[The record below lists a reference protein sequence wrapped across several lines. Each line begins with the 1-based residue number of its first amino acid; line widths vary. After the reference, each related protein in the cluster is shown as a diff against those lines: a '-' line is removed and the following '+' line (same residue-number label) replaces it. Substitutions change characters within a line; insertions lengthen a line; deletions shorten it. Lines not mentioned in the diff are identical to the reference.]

1 MEAISTSVHRTAM
14 GGKMRNLRKLFAM
27 AMLCTLASGTLFAQN
42 SSWMSG
48 VGDNTFVSQMSIPG
62 VHDAGTGHGFTTLY
76 GIIGDQFARTQ
87 DKTLTQMWNSGIRC
101 FDLRPAV
108 DGNDLRIC
116 HGYVSTNLMFST
128 AISTL
133 CGLLDQYPTETAI
146 IVIRHESEGD
156 SGSGNWNTLVKNRL
170 SGSPAN
176 SHVINFNPKLKM
188 GDVRGKLIVLCRNA
202 YDSNPIGG
210 FVYNWGES
218 ADFSQQQNGY
228 IRGIG
233 TQGPVYIQDF
243 YNVSASGASA
253 TKTASIQRLMQFSC
267 TENKNAGI
275 WVINHTSGYTK
286 TFLGIVTSNG
296 YRDNAQTQNQVA
308 INYLNGHPGSAGI
321 VVMDYGG
328 VDSSNGYNTKG
339 QALTNAL
346 INQNFRE
353 GPNTP
358 YFRALPTLNIGTV
371 YNIYTTINGTK
382 YYVTTSGTLTSSKSE
397 AGAFTAK
404 VGNSN
409 GGEYGDSFF
418 FEFTV
423 GTTNYH
429 FTNPNQNTGGNGT
442 FASNDNL
449 EPICGYSWNRIWD
462 SQVLMQ
468 NSSGKYA
475 IRATNAPAPGSN
487 WNLYAANTYWSVKN
501 SGSNP
506 PIAGYVMGV
515 PDYRW
520 QFSVAS
526 NNTREFAGDFDE
538 EVTAIER
545 PTLNPSR
552 DGGEVYNLS
561 GQRIGKLQKGINIV
575 NGKKIVVR

>member
-1 MEAISTSVHRTAM
+1 MEAITTSIHRSAM
-14 GGKMRNLRKLFAM
+14 GRRMRNLRKLFAS
-27 AMLCTLASGTLFAQN
+27 AMLCTLASGNLFAQN
-42 SSWMSG
+42 SAWMNN
-48 VGDNTFVSQMSIPG
+48 VPDNTYVSQMSIPG

-108 DGNDLRIC
+108 DDNDLRIC

-133 CGLLDQYPTETAI
+133 CGLLDQYPSETAI

-156 SGSGNWNTLVKNRL
+156 SGSGNWNTLIKNRL

-176 SHVINFNPKLKM
+176 SHTINFNSKLKM

-228 IRGIG
+228 IRGVG

-243 YNVSASGASA
+243 YNVSANGASA
-253 TKTASIQRLMQFSC
+253 TKTASIQRMMQFSC
-267 TENKNAGI
+267 TENKNASI

-382 YYVTTSGTLTSSKSE
+382 YYITTSGTLTSSKSD

-449 EPICGYSWNRIWD
+449 VPICGYSWNRIWD

-475 IRATNAPAPGSN
+475 IRATNAPTTGNN
-487 WNLYAANTYWSVKN
+487 WNLYAANTYWSVK
-501 SGSNP
+501 STGSN
-506 PIAGYVMGV
+506 PIAGYVMGT

-526 NNTREFAGDFDE
+526 NNTKEFIGDFDE
-538 EVTAIER
+538 ETAIES
-545 PTLNPSR
+545 PASTVPDSK
-552 DGGEVYNLS
+552 GAIYNMA
-561 GQRIGKLQKGINIV
+561 GQRINKLQKGINIV
-575 NGKKIVVR
+575 NGKKIVVE

>member
-1 MEAISTSVHRTAM
+1 MEAISTSVHHAVM
-14 GGKMRNLRKLFAM
+14 SSKMKNLRKLFAT
-27 AMLCTLASGTLFAQN
+27 ALLCTLASGNSFAQN

-48 VGDNTFVSQMSIPG
+48 VGDNTYVSQLSIPG

-76 GIIGDQFARTQ
+76 SIIGDQFARTQ
-87 DKTLTQMWNSGIRC
+87 DKTLTQMWNSGIRA

-218 ADFSQQQNGY
+218 ADFSQQQGGY

-243 YNVSASGASA
+243 YNVSASGAPA

-267 TENKNAGI
+267 TENKDAKI

-358 YFRALPTLNIGTV
+358 YFRALPTLNIGTT

-382 YYVTTSGTLTSSKSE
+382 YYVTTSGTLTSSKSS
-397 AGAFTAK
+397 AGAFTVRA
-404 VGNSN
+404 GNSN

-423 GTTNYH
+423 GSTNYH

-449 EPICGYSWNRIWD
+449 VPICGYDWNRIWD
-462 SQVLMQ
+462 SQILLQ
-468 NSSGKYA
+468 NSNGKYA
-475 IRATNAPAPGSN
+475 IRATNAPATGSN

-545 PTLNPSR
+545 PTLNSSR

-561 GQRIGKLQKGINIV
+561 GQRIGKLHKGINIV

>member
-14 GGKMRNLRKLFAM
+14 GGRMRNLRKLFAM
-27 AMLCTLASGTLFAQN
+27 AMLCTLASGNLFAQN

-48 VGDNTFVSQMSIPG
+48 VGDNTYVSQMSIPG

-156 SGSGNWNTLVKNRL
+156 SGSGNWNTLIKNRL
-170 SGSPAN
+170 SSSPAN

-253 TKTASIQRLMQFSC
+253 TKTASIQRMMQFSC

-475 IRATNAPAPGSN
+475 IRATNAPATGNN
-487 WNLYAANTYWSVKN
+487 WNLYAANTYWSVK
-501 SGSNP
+501 STGSNP
-506 PIAGYVMGV
+506 VAGYVMGT

-526 NNTREFAGDFDE
+526 NNTKEFMGDFDE
-538 EVTAIER
+538 EETAIEGVKA
-545 PTLNPSR
+545 NNS
-552 DGGEVYNLS
+552 GNEGAIYNIA
-561 GQRIGKLQKGINIV
+561 GQRVSKLQKGLNIV
-575 NGKKIVVR
+575 NGKKIVVK

>member
-1 MEAISTSVHRTAM
+1 MEAISTSVHHAVM
-14 GGKMRNLRKLFAM
+14 SSKMKNLRKLFAT
-27 AMLCTLASGTLFAQN
+27 ALLCTLASGNSFAQN

-218 ADFSQQQNGY
+218 ADFSQQQGGY

-243 YNVSASGASA
+243 YNVSASGAPA

-267 TENKNAGI
+267 TENKDAKI

-475 IRATNAPAPGSN
+475 IRATNAPATGNN
-487 WNLYAANTYWSVKN
+487 WNLYAANTYWSVK
-501 SGSNP
+501 STGSNP
-506 PIAGYVMGV
+506 VAGYVMGT

>member
-1 MEAISTSVHRTAM
+1 MEAICTSSHRSRMNGRM
-14 GGKMRNLRKLFAM
+14 GKLRNLFAAAFLCSM
-27 AMLCTLASGTLFAQN
+27 ACSNLFAQN
-42 SSWMSG
+42 SSWMSN
-48 VGDNTFVSQMSIPG
+48 VPDNTFVSQMSIPG

-76 GIIGDQFARTQ
+76 GLIGDQFARTQ

-101 FDLRPAV
+101 FDLRPAL

-116 HGYVSTNLMFST
+116 HGYISTNLMFSS

-133 CGLLDQYPTETAI
+133 CSLLDQYPTETAI
-146 IVIRHESEGD
+146 IVIRHEVEGD
-156 SGSGNWNTLVKNRL
+156 SGSGNWNNLIKSKL
-170 SGSPAN
+170 SSSPAN
-176 SHVINFNPKLKM
+176 SHTVNFNPKLKM
-188 GDVRGKLIVLCRNA
+188 GDVRHKLIVLCRDT
-202 YDSNPIGG
+202 YDNNPIGA
-210 FVYNWGES
+210 FVTGWGNN
-218 ADFSQQQNGY
+218 ANFNQQQGGKLK
-228 IRGIG
+228 GIG
-233 TQGPVYIQDF
+233 NECPVYIQDF
-243 YNVSASGASA
+243 YNVSGSGAPA

-267 TENKNAGI
+267 TENKNANI
-275 WVINHTSGYTK
+275 WVINHTSGYSK
-286 TFLGIVTSNG
+286 TFLGIVTSDG
-296 YRDNAQTQNQVA
+296 YRENAQTQNQVA

-358 YFRALPTLNIGTV
+358 YFRALPTLTINTT

-382 YYVTTSGTLTSSKSE
+382 YYITTSGTLTSSKSE

-409 GGEYGDSFF
+409 GGVYGDSFF

-423 GTTNYH
+423 GSTNYH
-429 FTNPNQNTGGNGT
+429 FTNPSQNTGGNGT
-442 FASNDNL
+442 FASNNNL
-449 EPICGYSWNRIWD
+449 VPICGYDWNRIWD
-462 SQVLMQ
+462 SQILLQ

-475 IRATNAPAPGSN
+475 IRATNAPATGNN
-487 WNLYAANTYWSVKN
+487 WNLYAANTYWSVK
-501 SGSNP
+501 STGSNP
-506 PIAGYVMGV
+506 VAGYVMGV

-526 NNTREFAGDFDE
+526 NNTKEFAGDFE
-538 EVTAIER
+538 EEETAIESL
-545 PTLNPSR
+545 TPSLSEG
-552 DGGEVYNLS
+552 DGAIYNMA
-561 GQRIGKLQKGINIV
+561 GQRISKLQKGINIV
-575 NGKKIVVR
+575 DGKKIVVR